1 MKLQIFSLL
10 LLASFNSKA
19 QTANRN
25 EYSIWHIYKDATAMV
40 YANKVNIRSE
50 ANINATIIDSLQVGD
65 TVYVA
70 DITNN
75 FYSQIG
81 VCAAWALVKYSKDS
95 KVREGHLWL
104 GSLALGYQIKNQE
117 AFVLGIDEAK
127 SVVFNDDANT
137 NGYIYTIRL
146 KHINNKK
153 QKTSSTLFI
162 KDDESFSYIEV
173 KLLGN
178 PMLKNIK
185 EVVRIM
191 FSGQACGVPAYYYYF
206 GLSTN
211 KFLNLPSKYSVGDA
225 DVYYH
230 AESLIFPNEVG
241 GKPNQII
248 KYIEEG
254 QLVEEATATKKE
266 KRKKMKKTEVYQWN
280 GEKAIMVKIN
290 GIH

>member
-1 MKLQIFSLL
+1 MKLQIFTLL
-10 LLASFNSKA
+10 LLISINSEA
-19 QTANRN
+19 QTANRT

-40 YANKVNIRSE
+40 YANKVNIRSG
-50 ANINATIIDSLQVGD
+50 ANISATIIDSLQVGD

-70 DITNN
+70 YITNN
-75 FYSQIG
+75 FYRQNG
-81 VCAAWALVKYSKDS
+81 VHAAWALVKYSKDS

-127 SVVFNDDANT
+127 SVVSKDDATTKEN
-137 NGYIYTIRL
+137 IYTVRL
-146 KHINNKK
+146 KLINNKK

-211 KFLNLPSKYSVGDA
+211 EFLNLPSKYSVGDA
-225 DVYYH
+225 DIYYH

-241 GKPNQII
+241 GKPNKII
-248 KYIEEG
+248 KYIEEEE
-254 QLVEEATATKKE
+254 LVEEATATKKE
-266 KRKKMKKTEVYQWN
+266 KRKKTNQTQTYTWD
-280 GEKAIMVKIN
+280 GEKAILIKR
-290 GIH
+290 